1 MRHNSLLIRLSF
13 LCLCFVPVLCCAQT
27 KLVARTE
34 RQIEQIDSFVREKMT
49 ANHIPGLS
57 LAVLR
62 DGKII
67 YAKGYG
73 MANLEL
79 SVPTTEKTAYAITSI
94 SKTFTAL
101 AAMMLVEAGK
111 ISLEEPISMHFSD
124 LPTAWRPVTIR
135 QLLNHTS
142 GISSFTN
149 HKTIPCEVGKDV
161 RDYKQ
166 GDALKEVA
174 CLPLDFAPGER
185 WAYGDTGYYLLGMLI
200 EKASGKTYEQF
211 LRERIFAPLGMSDT
225 RLISYTEL
233 IPNRAD
239 GYNFHNGAFRHAT
252 RFEFDEFP
260 NAGLVSTVLDM
271 AKFDA
276 ALYGEKSLKRATL
289 EQMWTNAK
297 LSNGESVQSYGLGFG
312 LTPFRGHRRVGHS
325 GGGGL
330 GFSTTIT
337 RFIDDKVT
345 VIVLT
350 NADQEGFT
358 VSNMANEIASFYFQ
372 DK

>member
-1 MRHNSLLIRLSF
+1 MPHNSLLIRLSF
-13 LCLCFVPVLCCAQT
+13 LCLCFVPVLCWAQT
-27 KLVARTE
+27 KPVARTE
-34 RQIEQIDSFVREKMT
+34 RQTEKIDSFVREKMR

-57 LAVLR
+57 LAVLL

-67 YAKGYG
+67 YSKGYG

-79 SVPTTEKTAYAITSI
+79 SVPATEKTVYAITSI
-94 SKTFTAL
+94 SKTFTAI

-111 ISLEEPISMHFSD
+111 ISLEEPISKHFSD
-124 LPTAWRPVTIR
+124 LPTAWHPVTIR

-149 HKTIPCEVGKDV
+149 HKKIPCPVGKDV

-166 GDALKEVA
+166 GDGLKEVA
-174 CLPLDFAPGER
+174 CLPLEFAPGAR

-200 EKASGKTYEQF
+200 EKVSGKTYGGF
-211 LRERIFAPLGMSDT
+211 LRERIFAPLGMSDM

-239 GYNFHNGAFRHAT
+239 GYNFQNGAFRHAK

-260 NAGLVSTVLDM
+260 NAGLVSSVLDM
-271 AKFDA
+271 AKLDA
-276 ALYGEKSLKRATL
+276 ALYGEKLLKRATL

-297 LSNGESVQSYGLGFG
+297 LNNGEIVQSYGLGFG
-312 LTPFRGHRRVGHS
+312 LTPFRERRRVGHS

-345 VIVLT
+345 VIVLA
-350 NADQEGFT
+350 NADQEGFLIQEI
-358 VSNMANEIASFYFQ
+358 ANEITAFYFA
-372 DK
+372 K